1 MSGLYLGID
10 TSNYKT
16 SVAVTDS
23 DGNTVFERSE
33 YLAVPG
39 GSRGMRQSEAFFR
52 HSCRLPDY
60 FDEVFST
67 VSASDVCAVG
77 VSSRPRRVEGSYMP
91 CFLAGVNAARE
102 TASVLGIPLHE
113 FSHQEGHAAAVIDG
127 SSQDASILFHLS
139 GGTTEFLLCR
149 PDEKGFD
156 LRISGGTKDI
166 SIGQLVDRAGV
177 AMGYSFPSGMYL
189 DALSEEY
196 LSGDA
201 PDGIKPGLPRIKT
214 DGYSFNLSG
223 TETRVL
229 RWIETASAEEYPFI
243 AYSIFDRI
251 AELLAASAVKI
262 SSDNDIRTV
271 YMAGG
276 VSASSFLRRSV
287 LHKLSDTE
295 HNSDDIPDIIF
306 GEPSLSGDNAVG
318 IARLTHRI
326 NTANENCYCYTGK

>member
-1 MSGLYLGID
+1 
-10 TSNYKT
+10 
-16 SVAVTDS
+16 
-23 DGNTVFERSE
+23 
-33 YLAVPG
+33 
-39 GSRGMRQSEAFFR
+39 
-52 HSCRLPDY
+52 
-60 FDEVFST
+60 
-67 VSASDVCAVG
+67 
-77 VSSRPRRVEGSYMP
+77 MP

-127 SSQDASILFHLS
+127 ITQDASILFHLS

-149 PDEKGFD
+149 PDENGFD